1 MITRGP
7 EGELTGRRAQ
17 RMLAKKT
24 AQRMLA
30 KKTAQRMLA
39 EKTMNA
45 PVASHGDLDF
55 TWTGARWVTPVRR
68 VPS

>member
-17 RMLAKKT
+17 RMLAE
-24 AQRMLA
+24 
-30 KKTAQRMLA
+30 KTAQRMLA
-39 EKTMNA
+39 EKTMSA
-45 PVASHGDLDF
+45 PAASHGDLDF
-55 TWTGARWVTPVRR
+55 TWTGARWVAPVRR

>member
-24 AQRMLA
+24 
-30 KKTAQRMLA
+30 TQRMLA

>member
-7 EGELTGRRAQ
+7 ERELARRPG
-17 RMLAKKT
+17 
-24 AQRMLA
+24 
-30 KKTAQRMLA
+30 QRMLA

-55 TWTGARWVTPVRR
+55 TWTGARRAAPSEARPV
-68 VPS
+68 VMGGDWGPCVI